1 MSLMSEKPML
11 RYQIFCIYTFLFL
24 ALFIALRSE
33 AEEGSI
39 VDYSPLFAV
48 MAMGAFAAFSIVN
61 GVYNLKDC
69 PEAALEVERDVKE
82 AISAMSKKGIIELN
96 SDSE

>member
-1 MSLMSEKPML
+1 ML

-96 SDSE
+96 SDSD